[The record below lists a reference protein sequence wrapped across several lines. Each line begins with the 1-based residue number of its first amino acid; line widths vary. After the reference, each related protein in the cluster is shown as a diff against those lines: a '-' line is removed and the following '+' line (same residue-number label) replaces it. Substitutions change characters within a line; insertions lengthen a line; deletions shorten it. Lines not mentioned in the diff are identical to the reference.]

1 MRFGDGG
8 PRLVAKNLS
17 LEEFRILKSASRK
30 SIHDSDV
37 PRFYTYEELIP
48 KRTTHSSDSNVIAG
62 QRKEQSHEMPRFY
75 TYEEI
80 FPKEECD
87 ETLEPSYSRKIFNH
101 LSSRA
106 NEELA
111 KAFGIIDINR
121 DNTLSKTELISAV
134 QNSKFVQKCLLKLLG
149 VNEPNKNEEKD
160 FWLRIFVGMDTNEDD
175 KIDYEEFVSFLA
187 PLTDNNEGRGDSMQR
202 VFE

>member
-1 MRFGDGG
+1 M
-8 PRLVAKNLS
+8 AKNLS

-30 SIHDSDV
+30 SIHDSDA
-37 PRFYTYEELIP
+37 PQFYTYEELIP
-48 KRTTHSSDSNVIAG
+48 KRTTNSSDSDVIAG
-62 QRKEQSHEMPRFY
+62 QRKKQSHEVPRFY

-80 FPKEECD
+80 FPKKGCG
-87 ETLEPSYSRKIFNH
+87 ETLEPSYSRKYFNH

-106 NEELA
+106 NDELA
-111 KAFGIIDINR
+111 KAFSIIDINR
-121 DNTLSKTELISAV
+121 DSTLSKAELITAV

-149 VNEPNKNEEKD
+149 VNEPSKNEEND
-160 FWLRIFVGMDTNEDD
+160 FWLRIFVGMDTNKDD

-187 PLTDNNEGRGDSMQR
+187 PLTDNNEGRGDSIQR

>member
-80 FPKEECD
+80 FPKKGCREWLIL
-87 ETLEPSYSRKIFNH
+87 LEPG
-101 LSSRA
+101 LS
-106 NEELA
+106 
-111 KAFGIIDINR
+111 G
-121 DNTLSKTELISAV
+121 TLCYTQTPV
-134 QNSKFVQKCLLKLLG
+134 VRQ
-149 VNEPNKNEEKD
+149 
-160 FWLRIFVGMDTNEDD
+160 D
-175 KIDYEEFVSFLA
+175 KKK
-187 PLTDNNEGRGDSMQR
+187 
-202 VFE
+202 